1 MRLTGRTRPRP
12 WWPSAPPIIAHAY
25 ILIATLHRVY
35 KVLISVLSFV
45 IALGFIVY
53 GLRLIAL
60 LGKMTQ
66 DVRSSLVKVRHPS
79 LECLIRLM
87 HRPPFLSSRS

>member
-1 MRLTGRTRPRP
+1 MLG
-12 WWPSAPPIIAHAY
+12 
-25 ILIATLHRVY
+25 RVY
-35 KVLISVLSFV
+35 KVLISVLSFI

-66 DVRSSLVKVRHPS
+66 DVRSSLVKVRHTFRM
-79 LECLIRLM
+79 CL
-87 HRPPFLSSRS
+87 PKSV